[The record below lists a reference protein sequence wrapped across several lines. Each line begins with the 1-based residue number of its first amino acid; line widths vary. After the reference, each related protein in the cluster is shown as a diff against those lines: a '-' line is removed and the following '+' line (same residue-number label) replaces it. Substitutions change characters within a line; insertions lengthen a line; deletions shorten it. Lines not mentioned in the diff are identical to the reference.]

1 MSKLDYAE
9 IGQRIKELRKKKG
22 YSQQELADMLR
33 KSLRTVQKYETG
45 EIEIPISVLDELS
58 SYLNTTP
65 TFILGYQKDTSPV
78 TNFADVIQLLFKLED
93 VPGIRFDIEVKKPP
107 RSDGWVCSLVFNG
120 KERKSE
126 WNQDMCLFLEEW
138 SDERDDL
145 SITYG
150 RPTLPSVKD
159 DYRRWKDRTL
169 AYYAGVSLE
178 DESQDND

>member
-65 TFILGYQKDTSPV
+65 TFILGYQKDTSPII
-78 TNFADVIQLLFKLED
+78 TRKIIIVIK
-93 VPGIRFDIEVKKPP
+93 
-107 RSDGWVCSLVFNG
+107 
-120 KERKSE
+120 
-126 WNQDMCLFLEEW
+126 
-138 SDERDDL
+138 
-145 SITYG
+145 
-150 RPTLPSVKD
+150 
-159 DYRRWKDRTL
+159 
-169 AYYAGVSLE
+169 
-178 DESQDND
+178 